1 MRSEAQPTSAEYAE
15 RVRQQLD
22 QYRGVADIH
31 ALPGIFHYWSNK
43 HLLPRMKAV
52 LGADSVERFFAR
64 AFVARLAAGLPA
76 RFVSLGAG
84 DCTVELGVVREL
96 LALRAGEVPFVLEC
110 LELSPELAERGRA
123 AARGAGLSAFVDV
136 QVADLN
142 AWSPAHRYAAAMANH
157 SLHHVVE
164 LERLFAAVKGSLLP
178 GGTFAVNDMI
188 GRNGHQRWPEVLA
201 LVEWLWESLPPEKK
215 YNHQLRRLEERFVN
229 FDCSREGFEGIRSQ
243 DILPLLAREFR
254 FTRFLAFG
262 GLTDVFVDRGFGHN
276 FDPGSAED
284 RAFIDAVEELGGRL
298 LDAGRIKPTQ
308 MLAELA
314 VGEPAPTCWRGWTP
328 GFCVRDPLAT
338 PAAPVPGT
346 P

>member
-1 MRSEAQPTSAEYAE
+1 MPSPAPDAAYAE
-15 RVRQQLD
+15 RVRQQLA

-31 ALPGIFHYWSNK
+31 ALPAIFHYWSNK

-52 LGADSVERFFAR
+52 LGAGSVEGFFAR
-64 AFVARLAAGLPA
+64 AFAARLAAGGPA
-76 RFVSLGAG
+76 RFASLGAG
-84 DCTVELGVVREL
+84 DCSVEIGVVREL
-96 LALRAGEVPFVLEC
+96 LALRVGEAPFVLEC
-110 LELSPELAERGRA
+110 LELSPELAARGRA
-123 AARGAGLSAFVDV
+123 AAREAGLAAFLEV

-142 AWSPAHRYAAAMANH
+142 AWSPPHRYAAAMANH

-164 LERLFAAVKGSLLP
+164 LERLFAAVKGALLP
-178 GGTFAVNDMI
+178 GGTFVVNDMI
-188 GRNGHQRWPEVLA
+188 GRNGHQRWPEVLG

-215 YNHQLRRLEERFVN
+215 YNHQLRRLEERFEN
-229 FDCSREGFEGIRSQ
+229 FDCSREGFEGIRAQ
-243 DILPLLAREFR
+243 DILPLLVREFR

-308 MLAELA
+308 MLAEMV
-314 VGEPAPTCWRGWTP
+314 VGDPGPACWRGWTP
-328 GFCVRDPLAT
+328 GFSVRDP
-338 PAAPVPGT
+338 AADPGPVAP
-346 P
+346 PR